1 MISQKTNRILVNLA
15 KIEME
20 LSKIYS
26 YLSKKEHFRNP
37 VREFWENLAGEEI
50 GHARLFNEIRSK
62 VQADGS
68 IQIEINLEMDQLKS
82 FIDQLKAL
90 LKQIVDKDLSE
101 SDAYNIGAEIEAA
114 LDEANFTKVIKVN
127 DEDITQKI
135 KRLDLDNKKHGMIL
149 INYSK
154 GVK

>member
-15 KIEME
+15 KI
-20 LSKIYS
+20 
-26 YLSKKEHFRNP
+26 
-37 VREFWENLAGEEI
+37 
-50 GHARLFNEIRSK
+50 
-62 VQADGS
+62 
-68 IQIEINLEMDQLKS
+68 EMDQLKS

-127 DEDITQKI
+127 DEDIAQKI

-149 INYSK
+149 INYAK